1 MSVRT
6 TTPAS
11 SRPTFQP
18 ASETTNS
25 KLLLLPDDLELRL
38 RPTMS
43 RFCAGTEVK
52 LVVDGRGR
60 DRRQSQQRREARWP
74 SNDEIADPPDQRRCI
89 RNVDGRR
96 VGERRATLIPVA
108 LPGELPRRARPYSDR
123 LLCVERIGLSAEHQE
138 DWDTARLVIRY
149 QAGERDVFTD
159 IYLRYF
165 DRLYGYLR
173 MALRDSHEAE
183 DATQQVFLQMMEALP
198 NYELRSSP
206 FRAWLFRI
214 VRNYSINH
222 MVKHRR
228 VDVEDPQELDRRR
241 EDIHDVDSAAL
252 EWLTDK
258 DLMILVGRLPL
269 AQRQVMML
277 KYMMDLSAP
286 EIAEILGRSPDAV
299 RQLQQRAMTYLR
311 ERLGAL
317 GRGPRSDQR
326 RVPLPMRR
334 MHSPVTV
341 LGTRRSALRMRLLP
355 AA

>member
-1 MSVRT
+1 M
-6 TTPAS
+6 TTPSPRQAFE
-11 SRPTFQP
+11 PL
-18 ASETTNS
+18 SETTNS
-25 KLLLLPDDLELRL
+25 NQLLLPADLELRL
-38 RPTMS
+38 RPTMT
-43 RFCAGTEVK
+43 RFCAEHGLT
-52 LVVDGRGR
+52 LIVDARHR
-60 DRRQSQQRREARWP
+60 DRRHGDQRREERWP
-74 SNDEIADPPDQRRCI
+74 SHSEDDVDPPLQRRRI

-96 VGERRATLIPVA
+96 VGERRATFVPVA
-108 LPGELPRRARPYSDR
+108 IPGSLPRRAGPYAER
-123 LLCVERIGLSAEHQE
+123 IVCVERIGLSAEHQE
-138 DWDTARLVIRY
+138 DWDTARLVTRY
-149 QAGERDVFTD
+149 QAGEREVFSD

-222 MVKHRR
+222 LVKHRR
-228 VDVEDPQELDRRR
+228 VDVEDPMELDRRR
-241 EDIHDVDSAAL
+241 ENIQDIDPAVL

-269 AQRQVMML
+269 AQRQVIML
-277 KYMMDLSAP
+277 KYMLDLSAP
-286 EIAEILGRSPDAV
+286 EIAGVLGRSPDAI

-311 ERLGAL
+311 DRLGAL
-317 GRGPRSDQR
+317 GRGPGSEERPA
-326 RVPLPMRR
+326 PLPMRR
-334 MHSPVTV
+334 LLAPVTV
-341 LGTRRSALRMRLLP
+341 LGTRRAALGHRLLP